1 MDAPDRCHA
10 QSYDDELERFAVAD
24 DATRGRASE
33 VRPDHKY
40 GLARKLAEDAAA
52 CGLGCR
58 RVAVGG

>member
-1 MDAPDRCHA
+1 MDTPDRLHA
-10 QSYDDELERFAVAD
+10 QSYDDELERLAVAD

-40 GLARKLAEDAAA
+40 GLSRKPAEDAAA

-58 RVAVGG
+58 WVAVGG